1 MYDFEISFGLF
12 KRKKMPSKTPLTNRI
27 EISLFIGTGSPTG
40 GGIDLGCGGKGA
52 ATLLIVTLINKSS
65 NNCNFLIFI

>member
-1 MYDFEISFGLF
+1 
-12 KRKKMPSKTPLTNRI
+12 MPLANSI

-40 GGIDLGCGGKGA
+40 GGIDRGCGGSGA
-52 ATLLIVTLINKSS
+52 ATPLNVILKHKSS